1 MAWLAGWKKRIEL
14 AINDYA
20 GDIGGEVT
28 WFPATIHLKDA
39 NGDSTKVFLEVG
51 ANYKKIAITKA
62 DGETELYGEVEAW
75 NYNAETPA
83 NSTAVIHTSADGW
96 VIDSNTKVYV
106 YYDKDHADNTDYIGS
121 IGNAIDVGSGA
132 SDELN
137 AVIGNLTYIALANPA
152 NLTGKITNIAIN
164 VHIAL
169 ASAKVATFYVSGG
182 KYTAR
187 SASGDLGII
196 AVGLQNFA
204 VDLDVVAGD
213 FIGIYF
219 TDGGDA
225 IHAKTSGGSGVAYLA
240 GDQTACKDATFSLY
254 ANYAISLYG
263 TGGIITAGT
272 NVWDDYF
279 KMVQHMV
286 DATTSTIKDSTSNNN
301 DGTKKGAGEPASATG
316 KVGLGQNFDGSNDY
330 INLGIGSYIPAIGTM
345 ELVVKP
351 DFNHT
356 DNLGHYFFNT
366 NQPPYYFGLL
376 KYSDNN
382 IYAGW
387 YTNSEYRV
395 VITSANY
402 TLTAGTYYYI
412 TLTWDDTANETKLY
426 FNTVQQGSTVT
437 TLATYTPT
445 TSFLLGI
452 DMNLSGQP
460 FDGIEDEVRLSN
472 VVRTAAWEKAAYNSL
487 FDTLFTYGDE
497 EVGVI
502 AQSLA
507 GILTVSGIITNKTNK
522 NLTGILTSTGDITNS
537 ITKLLSGVITFAGDL
552 AAELVAEF
560 ETFYKSIAGTL
571 NLTGEISKKIYRNL
585 AGILTFGAIA
595 EGVAQ
600 FYQTITGSLILTGS
614 VVKNTY
620 KSLSGAVEFTGI
632 ISRILGK
639 LLVGIIDFSGN
650 IVKNISHNLAGTI
663 EFIGKLINKISLSL
677 TGVFDFTGSIIKSIY
692 KNIEG
697 VFNLSGRLNNLIKLT
712 LSGAFN
718 LSGITIKSINKV
730 LTGTIGFTGTLIKKI
745 SISLSGILDSIGA
758 VNTILIK
765 IFYQNITGILNFTG
779 DILKKTSVS
788 VAGTFNFI
796 GSLTLR
802 ISIMLSGVLNFI
814 GSVITGLANFYYQS
828 VTGILDFTGSI
839 VKKTSISLSGVFNFT
854 GIITKLI
861 DKLLTGIIE
870 LSGIISRLTNK
881 LVSGIVTFTGNI
893 IGSIIYAISLTGIVS
908 FTGETSRVIGNLLEG
923 TITFAGSILK
933 RISTVLRGILDFVG
947 SVIIRI
953 GFIFTR
959 ATLSIE
965 STDTVLSIINNFS
978 SLSVKNTDTE
988 ISIIND
994 YSDISI
1000 KDTDTEIS
1008 ISN

>member
-908 FTGETSRVIGNLLEG
+908 FTGETSRVIGKLLEG

-933 RISTVLRGILDFVG
+933 RVSTVLRGILDFVG

>member
-908 FTGETSRVIGNLLEG
+908 FTGETSRVIGKLLEG

>member
-870 LSGIISRLTNK
+870 LSGMISRLTNK
-881 LVSGIVTFTGNI
+881 LVSGIVNFTGDI

-908 FTGETSRVIGNLLEG
+908 FTGETNRVIGKLLEG
-923 TITFAGSILK
+923 TIAFAGSILK

-965 STDTVLSIINNFS
+965 STDTVLSITNNFS
-978 SLSVKNTDTE
+978 SLSIKDTDTE